1 MHLLFNVRCAKE
13 SYRSPFTLNCCTWH
27 LLLSLG
33 CPSSSRAHDIMRQE
47 KMYLDG
53 HCLGVEVSH
62 KLVQGS
68 KVLLNLLCKVPA
80 RRLILLHGITRM
92 PQPGARVQGQLRSN
106 SNRAAAL
113 QTQCMPA
120 PCTVTAPY
128 LACRCMMPIRDR
140 LRPK

>member
-80 RRLILLHGITRM
+80 GRLILLHSILTCLSLAHM
-92 PQPGARVQGQLRSN
+92 LDSWAIEPST
-106 SNRAAAL
+106 AL
-113 QTQCMPA
+113 EHIKPA
-120 PCTVTAPY
+120 PALCHILLCFP
-128 LACRCMMPIRDR
+128 LGR
-140 LRPK
+140 L